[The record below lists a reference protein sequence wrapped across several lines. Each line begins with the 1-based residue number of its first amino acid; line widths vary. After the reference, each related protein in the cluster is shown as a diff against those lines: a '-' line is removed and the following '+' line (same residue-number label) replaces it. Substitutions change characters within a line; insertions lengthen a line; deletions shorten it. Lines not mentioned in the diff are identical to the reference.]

1 MKLVPFFLTKRIQT
15 HVGDS
20 DLTIYKL
27 MIFLDKAGKQAWA
40 HGDESDVLSEKE
52 ICIDHLEPNGFK
64 AKSIIIDSKKN
75 TALIEVDRDTLK
87 LQDYYNWDEALSM
100 TSKPECW
107 RCFYFFKDK
116 EGDDWWSSKNIS
128 EGEIQGLGSV
138 HFLFLDILRLFTKS
152 TYNELAGKK

>member
-1 MKLVPFFLTKRIQT
+1 MP
-15 HVGDS
+15 
-20 DLTIYKL
+20 
-27 MIFLDKAGKQAWA
+27 
-40 HGDESDVLSEKE
+40 
-52 ICIDHLEPNGFK
+52 
-64 AKSIIIDSKKN
+64 
-75 TALIEVDRDTLK
+75 
-87 LQDYYNWDEALSM
+87 
-100 TSKPECW
+100 SKPECW